1 MLVVA
6 GCASAQEEPLS
17 PTSTGGGPTEP
28 SQEAPRPDVDFTAEV
43 TPGSDAIAVSWSL
56 TNTGDRPLLVVD
68 HLQRAS
74 GASVIYDPETA
85 YVVGGT
91 DDTVQ
96 VAQRL
101 YDLPETDT
109 MSYAQLPTAGATELA
124 PGDTIERELSVP
136 VPLVRASPWGNDL
149 GAGPIA
155 LPDPI
160 ESVQFCLGVIAG
172 DPQPS
177 WGAGRDGDVVVLE
190 HGSEAVAAQHVLCSD
205 LVPPA

>member
-1 MLVVA
+1 MLVVT
-6 GCASAQEEPLS
+6 GCASAQEEPLT
-17 PTSTGGGPTEP
+17 PTSTEGGPTEP

-43 TPGSDAIAVSWSL
+43 TPGSGAITVTWSL
-56 TNTGDRPLLVVD
+56 TNSGDRPLLVVD
-68 HLQRAS
+68 HVPRAS
-74 GASVIYDPETA
+74 GASVVYDAETA
-85 YVVGGT
+85 YVVGGA
-91 DDTVQ
+91 DGAVQ

-124 PGDTIERELSVP
+124 PGDRIERELSVP
-136 VPLVRASPWGNDL
+136 SPLVRSSPWGDDI
-149 GAGPIA
+149 GAGPIE
-155 LPDPI
+155 LPDPVV
-160 ESVQFCLGVIAG
+160 SLQFCLGVIAG

-177 WGAGRDGDVVVLE
+177 WGAGREGDVVVLE